1 MADEDTSLIE
11 TNSIVLDDNEDSNV
25 PEDAGISNIVTYV
38 YGKYGLAKDYRK
50 TAEQSWLKGGAR
62 DEAKKHSQPKKPTY
76 SSTMKKA
83 SGK

>member
-1 MADEDTSLIE
+1 MPIWLRTFTFRKIQEYYDDQ
-11 TNSIVLDDNEDSNV
+11 NS
-25 PEDAGISNIVTYV
+25 
-38 YGKYGLAKDYRK
+38 KDQEK
-50 TAEQSWLKGGAR
+50 AEQSWLKGGAR